1 MAGAAVKRARA
12 GGGSIRDRLSALPD
26 ELLLR
31 VLSFLPAQ
39 QVVRTTVLSKRWKD
53 LWRSVPGINLS
64 FLDFRSNLEEDWS
77 AVWER
82 MDDFVNNLLMLHR
95 APCLDAFRLV
105 SVVDFGRHVDRW
117 VRRAIKDDPLVIE
130 ISLAAFSSHQLPY
143 LSSSPCRRLR
153 SLHLNGVS
161 LDHSFAERLHSWW
174 PELKDLTLRNCRTV
188 FCGIES
194 DKLEN
199 LVVRYCIDQ
208 PADVFAIKAPH
219 LASLSVQLGVPFSLD
234 AGNSLVR
241 ASISLNHGE
250 FSPRSG
256 AMLLGS
262 LFNVTSFKWEY
273 FQATVHLLYL
283 KPCFAPLISVQYHL
297 KLSPYWTKTIDHL
310 FNWLLFLYFRQF

>member
-1 MAGAAVKRARA
+1 
-12 GGGSIRDRLSALPD
+12 
-26 ELLLR
+26 
-31 VLSFLPAQ
+31 
-39 QVVRTTVLSKRWKD
+39 
-53 LWRSVPGINLS
+53 
-64 FLDFRSNLEEDWS
+64 
-77 AVWER
+77 
-82 MDDFVNNLLMLHR
+82 
-95 APCLDAFRLV
+95 
-105 SVVDFGRHVDRW
+105 
-117 VRRAIKDDPLVIE
+117 
-130 ISLAAFSSHQLPY
+130 
-143 LSSSPCRRLR
+143 
-153 SLHLNGVS
+153 
-161 LDHSFAERLHSWW
+161 
-174 PELKDLTLRNCRTV
+174 V

-297 KLSPYWTKTIDHL
+297 KLSPYWTETIDH
-310 FNWLLFLYFRQF
+310 